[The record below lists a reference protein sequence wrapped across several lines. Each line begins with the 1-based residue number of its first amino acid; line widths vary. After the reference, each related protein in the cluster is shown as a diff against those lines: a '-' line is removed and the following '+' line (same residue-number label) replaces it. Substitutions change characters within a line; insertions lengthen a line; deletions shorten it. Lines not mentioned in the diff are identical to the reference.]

1 MEKNGRRRTNR
12 KEITFTDQ
20 ELAYVMEKV
29 EAGKFKNF
37 QAFALHMLITGEVKY
52 IDYTELIQ
60 LKSEVH
66 RIGNNVNQLTKVAH
80 YSSDISSEDIQELT
94 QTFKYLQSLMIETFK
109 AEIKTNKAHSKKE
122 EIDYAGI
129 VKSLQETFN

>member
-37 QAFALHMLITGEVKY
+37 QAFALHMLITGEVTY
-52 IDYTELIQ
+52 NDYSELIQ

-66 RIGNNVNQLTKVAH
+66 RIGNNLNQLTKMAYH
-80 YSSDISSEDIQELT
+80 SYEISSEDIQELN
-94 QTFKYLQSLMIETFK
+94 QTFKEIQSLMTDTFK
-109 AEIKTNKAHSKKE
+109 AEIKTNKIRSEKK

>member
-1 MEKNGRRRTNR
+1 MEKKGRRRTNR

-94 QTFKYLQSLMIETFK
+94 QTFKDLQSLMIEAFK
-109 AEIKTNKAHSKKE
+109 AEIKTNKTHSKKE